1 MKRFIVIISALFCIS
16 LSQDIAGSWT
26 LTAVDVYYYNFARPN
41 PATADEAFGDNQFAT
56 PLYINDTYGLG
67 ASIPLAW
74 VPAGSMFLGVPN
86 GPFGEAGLAANGV
99 NLNVTLYNNGTGI
112 IPEGS
117 TYPDISLDEEAC
129 VTTGG
134 VLPVTDDVIY
144 ASNKDAGLTIP
155 STNIVGQPSL
165 NRYAGQTGGSMSL
178 QQSVVFSYF
187 PASPVNDW
195 SPIPLYF
202 GASEGDPGAVVAGV
216 DEDGNPDTWIIP
228 GTSFTPDEQGRYY
241 TAGTTGGYIKTDN
254 FDGSIGDTDP
264 YAPGQANVEP
274 ELALYWHSIDGYS
287 ADTGFGDDG
296 LDSDEDGDGTDWDRI
311 FGLPAFSSTR
321 IDADFA
327 ASIGFS
333 GVEYMVAG
341 DITPNLRELI
351 YDGCIEGTA
360 AEVSGQCGQVLAGGI
375 AQATATCQSYAD
387 MDTTG
392 GDGLFVVLYA
402 GCLGDCFDP
411 TGQNDTCGDAAHGA
425 CAGAAGQGVA
435 MYGSCENWAVDYMAS
450 APGGAA
456 GATVTYLADT
466 IVSMMDPP
474 LYETCLGAAT
484 QTGGDETLA
493 VGAVVNTLCLGA
505 GFEQESCDDLV
516 ALVTVDYAITD
527 CATLNA
533 SSGAL
538 TSAAAGLVESTD
550 EDESGDNCGEWAL
563 SVADSF
569 AAQSAVTGYQTCS
582 NLADASIAAYTEV
595 TTTDDYEDASKINK
609 FYVMNP
615 EPEYALWNQFLT
627 FNAYAYGLTGD
638 PSLLVDDSG
647 HDLDFENDFTFI
659 SLATGTPCDPT
670 SGDPYCA
677 PYSANGGRLVMS
689 YSPTCIPVI
698 ESMEVQTEFV
708 GFAEGE
714 CTHDGDVTGDSATN
728 VLDVVAI
735 VQSVIGNSE
744 LSDDQACRADINE
757 DTFVNVL
764 DVVAIVQSIVNGRDG
779 APASSVEFI
788 RTSQGLE
795 MNANGVVDA
804 VQLTLSHGDDF
815 SIELT
820 DNAFVAEYS
829 TKDNQTTLMV
839 VAPAGNEIFTAS
851 GEYAIE
857 EMIAANK
864 DGYVPT
870 SQPVS
875 FNLSEAYPNPFNPST
890 SLEVSLNVASNV
902 SITAYNVMGQMV
914 SVIHDGNM
922 DAGSHAITWNASDL
936 ASGMYIIKA
945 QIAGDRKS
953 VV

>member
-26 LTAVDVYYYNFARPN
+26 LTAVDVFYYNFARPN

-99 NLNVTLYNNGTGI
+99 NLNVTLYNDGTGI

-155 STNIVGQPSL
+155 TTNIVGQPSL
-165 NRYAGQTGGSMSL
+165 NKYAGQTGGSMSL

-341 DITPNLRELI
+341 DITPNLRDLI
-351 YDGCIEGTA
+351 YGGCIESVAT
-360 AEVSGQCGQVLAGGI
+360 EVSGQCAQVLAGGI
-375 AQATATCQSYAD
+375 ALCMAENGLDEATC
-387 MDTTG
+387 
-392 GDGLFVVLYA
+392 
-402 GCLGDCFDP
+402 
-411 TGQNDTCGDAAHGA
+411 AA
-425 CAGAAGQGVA
+425 
-435 MYGSCENWAVDYMAS
+435 AVNG

-466 IVSMMDPP
+466 IVAMMDPP

-493 VGAVVNTLCLGA
+493 VAAVVNELCLGA

-550 EDESGDNCGEWAL
+550 DDESGDNCGEWAL

-569 AAQSAVTGYQTCS
+569 AAQSADTGYQTCS
-582 NLADASIAAYTEV
+582 NLADGSIAAYTEV

-647 HDLDFENDFTFI
+647 HDLDFENDFTFV
-659 SLATGTPCDPT
+659 SLATGLPCDPT

-708 GFAEGE
+708 GFEEGE

-795 MNANGVVDA
+795 MNADGVVDA

-851 GEYAIE
+851 GNYAIE

-945 QIAGDRKS
+945 QIAGDVINQK
-953 VV
+953 VMLLK